1 MDQSKADSGRI
12 DLSRV
17 ADLGVI
23 RERLPTPAGGLMS
36 GENMKL
42 LAVAE
47 KAWTDR
53 MRLGWS

>member
-1 MDQSKADSGRI
+1 LR
-12 DLSRV
+12 
-17 ADLGVI
+17 
-23 RERLPTPAGGLMS
+23 TPAGGLMS
-36 GENMKL
+36 GGNMKL